1 LYTNQNVFISRADS
15 TNLLCLI
22 SMTAKIEHTTHA
34 KVKLM
39 LLDWADAQVL
49 AKPIRTSVFIQ
60 EQHVSEREEWDDEDS
75 TALHVM
81 AFKDGEPVATARLTQ
96 KGKIGRMAVLKTH
109 RKQGIGSMMLVKL
122 IAAAK
127 QRGLQ
132 DIKLWSQTHAQAFYK
147 KHGFTA
153 QGGEFL
159 DAGIPHIEMRL

>member
-1 LYTNQNVFISRADS
+1 
-15 TNLLCLI
+15 
-22 SMTAKIEHTTHA
+22 MTAKIEHTTHA

>member
-1 LYTNQNVFISRADS
+1 
-15 TNLLCLI
+15 
-22 SMTAKIEHTTHA
+22 
-34 KVKLM
+34 M

-147 KHGFTA
+147 KHGFIA
-153 QGGEFL
+153 QGDEFM
-159 DAGIPHIEMRL
+159 DAGILHVEMRL